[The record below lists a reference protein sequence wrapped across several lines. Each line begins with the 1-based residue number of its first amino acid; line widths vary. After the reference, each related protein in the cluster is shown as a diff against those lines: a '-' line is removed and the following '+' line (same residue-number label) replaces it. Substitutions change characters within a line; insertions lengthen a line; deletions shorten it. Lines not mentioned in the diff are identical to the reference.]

1 MLDNDGNFYPKF
13 VIGDRVAIAMDHP
26 DGNPDLVR
34 GVLGTITEVPDMEG
48 DWYSVDYDIEFE
60 GGHDCGGVSRDGHGW
75 RTPEKYLDFAA
86 MEAEDEISAESCQSV
101 IDFLCT

>member
-1 MLDNDGNFYPKF
+1 MLDNDGNFVPKF
-13 VIGDRVAIAMDHP
+13 VIGDRVVIAMDHP
-26 DGNPDLVR
+26 DGNVDLVR

-48 DWYSVDYDIEFE
+48 DWYSVDYDIEID

-75 RTPEKYLDFAA
+75 RTPEKYLGFAV

>member
-1 MLDNDGNFYPKF
+1 MLDNDGNFVPKF
-13 VIGDRVAIAMDHP
+13 VIGDRVAIINDHP
-26 DGNPDLVR
+26 DGNPDLVC

-48 DWYSVDYDIEFE
+48 DWYSVDYDIEID

-75 RTPEKYLDFAA
+75 RTPEKYLGFAV

>member
-1 MLDNDGNFYPKF
+1 MLDENGIFYPKF
-13 VIGDRVAIAMDHP
+13 VVGDRVVIARDHP
-26 DGNPDLVR
+26 DNNEDLVR

-48 DWYSVDYDIEFE
+48 DWYSVDYDIEID

-75 RTPEKYLDFAA
+75 RTPEKYFDFAA
-86 MEAEDEISAESCQSV
+86 IEAEDEISAESCQSV

>member
-1 MLDNDGNFYPKF
+1 MLDNDGNFVPKF
-13 VIGDRVAIAMDHP
+13 VIGDRVAIINDRP
-26 DGNPDLVR
+26 DGNPDLVC

-48 DWYSVDYDIEFE
+48 DWYSVDYDIEID

-75 RTPEKYLDFAA
+75 RTPEKYLGFAV